1 MKLEKVMIR
10 SRRGANNWGG
20 APLTRV
26 WRPAVSGT
34 MNQTGDDDEV
44 ASTFEAGAPAKGAL
58 LFLIHEVRRMSRVPP
73 WNPYEGDLEFKL
85 FPCERN

>member
-1 MKLEKVMIR
+1 MSFEKVMIR
-10 SRRGANNWGG
+10 SRKGSNNWGG

-34 MNQTGDDDEV
+34 LNQTNDDDEV

-58 LFLIHEVRRMSRVPP
+58 LFLIHEIRKMYQVPA
-73 WNPYEGDLEFKL
+73 WLPYEGDLELKL
-85 FPCERN
+85 FPAERS